1 MKKRITAL
9 LMALIMCFSTLTT
22 SVTTVNAAGVH
33 HHEVLAEKQ
42 LPMPKES
49 DYVNTPTERSL
60 ATKVIK
66 EAIEFIIKHGD
77 DAAKVVAKVSG
88 KTVSKNFLKHYS
100 KVTKALKPLLKWS
113 EIPKQAVYDA
123 VFRGLYNAGV
133 SRKVATNIALA
144 IKEGLG
150 WFI

>member
-1 MKKRITAL
+1 MKKRKIAL
-9 LMALIMCFSTLTT
+9 LMAVVMCFSAFST
-22 SVTTVNAAGVH
+22 SITTVNAAEIH
-33 HHEVLAEKQ
+33 HHKAVVRKH

-49 DYVNTPTERSL
+49 DYANMPTERSVP
-60 ATKVIK
+60 TIIIK
-66 EAIEFIIKHGD
+66 GAIKFIIKYGD
-77 DAAKVVAKVSG
+77 DAAQIVAKISG

-100 KVTKALKPLLKWS
+100 KVTKSLKPLLEWS

-133 SRKVATNIALA
+133 SRKVAAGVALT

-150 WFI
+150 SFI